1 MQGMMSVRLFVGNL
15 SFDFRSDDLRDL
27 FSVVGTVED
36 AIIVTRSGTRRSRG
50 FGFVTLASEAEANEA
65 VRQLHGQS
73 LAGRKMCVNIAEEPT
88 QAQSVT
94 N

>member
-15 SFDFRSDDLRDL
+15 SFDFRSDDLRSL

-36 AIIVTRSGTRRSRG
+36 ALIVTRSGTRRSRG
-50 FGFVTLASEAEANEA
+50 FGFVTLATEAEAQEA
-65 VRQLHGQS
+65 IRQLHGQS
-73 LAGRKMCVNIAEEPT
+73 VAGRKMCVNIAEEPT
-88 QAQSVT
+88 RGQSVT